1 MGTIWVR
8 EFTGGL
14 DARRLPETTAGGVLI
29 KALDGHINRGGEF
42 EGRAAFVPEF
52 TLPAGTVSMA
62 YDPTGIYV
70 FGHGTEPAG
79 LPAGVGY
86 QRLQH
91 ADGTTALT
99 RLLSFDLYGGKI
111 YAVGEFADGAR
122 FHFYD
127 GVRVADWYDG
137 RAAAAFTVTSGS
149 NTPGT
154 HAVGSFEV
162 TSGTSNPGVNK
173 ITDVTIDGVSIIS
186 TTDIDHTGSNSTTA
200 SAIASAINSYSS
212 SPEYTAAAVGAVV
225 TVTASATDATV
236 NGLAVSVSVAG
247 DVTTGNAVNMAG
259 GAAAIVSQLTTLK
272 VGGVDIISGSVDWT
286 TDAEQMA
293 VDIADA
299 INSYSSTP
307 DYTAT
312 VDGDVVNILAAAG
325 GAAANGR
332 AVSFTVAAG
341 LEVTPD
347 TGLALAGGADSSLGV
362 AAEGAFDVSNIS
374 GTITALAVDG
384 VDILGATV
392 TGSGTATTTAAAIA
406 SQINTYVSS
415 PNYTA
420 TSAGATVTVT
430 AVTPG
435 AALNGETFTPT
446 VTGSFALSNLVAFHD
461 GEDVALEPG
470 TFVRTRGSR
479 VLTVSGPNL
488 HGSGIQAPTKWT
500 TDVVGAYFID
510 MSKQAANAET
520 LTALAEYQQWMALFA
535 ERTILLWTLGS
546 DPANNAPQQTL
557 KNTGTASPRSVTQ
570 FGDADVF
577 YLDESGLRSL
587 KARDSSNAA
596 ATTDIGV
603 PVDPLITAKLRSLT
617 TLERQQCMGLI
628 EPQDGRFWLIM
639 KDAIYVFSFFA
650 GAKISAWSVYE
661 PAYFDEAG
669 ERVTFAIDDA
679 VVVRRR
685 VYLRSGDKIFVY
697 GGLATGQALDKT
709 QPELWLPYLDAE
721 KPAIRKLW
729 TSYDAAVRGEWE
741 VSAAMRP
748 DNESVVDQLGVVFR
762 TTFNDETLNTTGES
776 THISL
781 RFKGKA
787 TTSRKVLSSCAIHYA
802 DQESNAP

>member
-1 MGTIWVR
+1 MGTVWVR

-29 KALDGHINRGGEF
+29 KCIDGHINRGGEL

-52 TLPAGTVSMA
+52 NLPAGTVSLA

-70 FGHGTEPAG
+70 FGHDTEPVG

-91 ADGTTALT
+91 ADGVTALS
-99 RLLSFDLYGGKI
+99 RILSFDLYGGKI

-127 GVRVADWYDG
+127 GARVTDWYDG
-137 RAAAAFTVTSGS
+137 RAAAAFTVTGGS

-154 HAVGSFEV
+154 NAVGSFEV
-162 TSGTSNPGVNK
+162 TGGTSSAGVNK
-173 ITDVTIDGVSIIS
+173 ITDITIDGVSIIS
-186 TTDIDHTGSNSTTA
+186 STDIDHTGSNSTTA
-200 SAIASAINSYSS
+200 TAIASAINSHSS

-236 NGLAVSVSVAG
+236 NGLAIGVAVAG
-247 DVTTGNAVNMAG
+247 NATTGNAVNMTG
-259 GAAAIVSQLTTLK
+259 GAAAVVSQLTALK
-272 VGGVDIISGSVDWT
+272 VDGVDIISGSVDWT
-286 TDAEQMA
+286 TNAAQMA

-312 VDGDVVNILAAAG
+312 VEGAVVNLLAAAG
-325 GAAANGR
+325 GAAANTR
-332 AVSFTVAAG
+332 PVSFTLVNGLTVSPSTG
-341 LEVTPD
+341 LE
-347 TGLALAGGADSSLGV
+347 LAGGADASLGA
-362 AAEGAFDVSNIS
+362 AAEGSFDVSDIG
-374 GTITALAVDG
+374 GTITALTVDG

-406 SQINTYVSS
+406 AQINTYVST

-420 TSAGATVTVT
+420 ASTDETVTVT

-435 AALNGETFTPT
+435 AALNGETFTPA
-446 VTGSFALSNLVAFHD
+446 VTGTFAIDTIVTFHD
-461 GEDVALEPG
+461 GEDVSLEPG
-470 TFVRTRGSR
+470 TFVRTKGSR
-479 VLTVSGPNL
+479 ILTVSGPNL
-488 HGSGIQAPTKWT
+488 HGSGTQQPTKWT
-500 TDVVGAYFID
+500 TDVIGAYFID

-546 DPANNAPQQTL
+546 DPANNAPQQVL

-617 TLERQQCMGLI
+617 TLERQQCIGLI

-639 KDAIYVFSFFA
+639 KDVIYVFSFFA
-650 GAKISAWSVYE
+650 GAKISAWSLYE
-661 PAYFDEAG
+661 PAYFDDNG
-669 ERVTFAIDDA
+669 ERVAFAIDDA

-697 GGLATGQALDKT
+697 GGLATGQTLDKT
-709 QPELWLPYLDAE
+709 QPEVWLPYLDAD
-721 KPAIRKLW
+721 KPAIHKQW
-729 TSYDAAVRGEWE
+729 TSFDAAVRGEWE

-748 DNESVVDQLGVVFR
+748 DDTSVADPLGVVFR
-762 TTFNDETLNTTGES
+762 TTFNEETLGAVGES
-776 THISL
+776 SHISL

-787 TTSRKVLSSCAIHYA
+787 TTTRKVLSSCAIHYA
-802 DQESNAP
+802 DQETNAP